1 MLDRGGRGSGR
12 VRGRGPTRA
21 GKLRGV
27 SIVGLL
33 LLLLVQPGVG
43 GRGGGEGVVVVGR
56 GRLVGIVLGLV
67 QGLKEARPRRDRQRL
82 DVWIRKR
89 SMR

>member
-27 SIVGLL
+27 SIVGL

-82 DVWIRKR
+82 DVWIRKC